1 MTLETAFDLPF
12 WFEFA
17 ATVTGG
23 LSGGMSAVRARYD
36 IFGTVAIAC
45 ITGMGGGIIRD
56 ILLQNYGLY
65 AFQSPWFL
73 LSCALAGVA
82 VFYFGKLATYLDP
95 VVALL
100 DNLSVALWAVISVG
114 KGLSA
119 GLDVVPSII
128 LGTVTAVGG
137 GILRDVFMN
146 REPEAFQAGAMY
158 GSAAL
163 IGSTVYALMAQNHVL
178 DQYAPYACVAI
189 VLGLRYASLF
199 FGWKTTPPKDYTD
212 VVTSAVAR
220 PVKSV
225 ARRVRPPKGKVERER
240 ERRRAYERLRWLW
253 RVPGG
258 TSPLPPVEKRGSE
271 AAAQPDAP
279 ATPQAAPADA
289 APSDPSD
296 RIHVDREELRRIMG
310 GEDDEPRD
318 PFEPRS

>member
-1 MTLETAFDLPF
+1 MLEVVLTIPF
-12 WFEFA
+12 WLELA
-17 ATVTGG
+17 AALTGG
-23 LSGGMSAVRARYD
+23 LSGAMSAVRARYD
-36 IFGTVAIAC
+36 IFGVVCIAL
-45 ITGMGGGIIRD
+45 TAGLAGGIMRD
-56 ILLQNYGLY
+56 LLMQNYGIF
-65 AFQSPWFL
+65 AFQKPEL
-73 LSCALAGVA
+73 LLACAGAGVI